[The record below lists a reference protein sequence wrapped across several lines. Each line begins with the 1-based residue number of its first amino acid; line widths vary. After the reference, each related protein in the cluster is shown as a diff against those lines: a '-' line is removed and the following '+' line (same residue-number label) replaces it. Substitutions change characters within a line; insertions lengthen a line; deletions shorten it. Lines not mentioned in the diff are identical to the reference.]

1 MAVGQVRAVDL
12 SKAYK
17 LRRLLG
23 RDRRRANNAI
33 EKYINS
39 GINSTDF
46 RRVLW
51 HFMKPVG
58 RLLST

>member
-12 SKAYK
+12 LKDYK

-23 RDRRRANNAI
+23 RGRRRANNAI

-39 GINSTDF
+39 GIELN
-46 RRVLW
+46 
-51 HFMKPVG
+51 
-58 RLLST
+58 

>member
-39 GINSTDF
+39 GIELN
-46 RRVLW
+46 
-51 HFMKPVG
+51 
-58 RLLST
+58 